1 MTEKRIPHDSYLQDA
16 GTVEFVAVGTGAE
29 GRFRLHEV
37 SRFRR
42 EDGIWRYVNGDVR

>member
-1 MTEKRIPHDSYLQDA
+1 VLDVRDGGPFQDA